1 MVARQQQVEVEVEEG
16 EEEEG
21 ELQVQ
26 LWSDR
31 AGEGQEGEEGHQAW
45 QVLVEVGVEVGTALR
60 WMVYQQYQ
68 PTGMTMMTRT
78 VPPALVPSWWTSE
91 VTIEAF
97 EMPLVDSDWI
107 RVGGEESCLHWSN
120 PPMR

>member
-16 EEEEG
+16 EEEEV

-31 AGEGQEGEEGHQAW
+31 AGEGQEGEEGRQAW

-68 PTGMTMMTRT
+68 PTGMMMMMTRT
-78 VPPALVPSWWTSE
+78 VPPVLVPSWWTSE

-97 EMPLVDSDWI
+97 EALVDSDWI